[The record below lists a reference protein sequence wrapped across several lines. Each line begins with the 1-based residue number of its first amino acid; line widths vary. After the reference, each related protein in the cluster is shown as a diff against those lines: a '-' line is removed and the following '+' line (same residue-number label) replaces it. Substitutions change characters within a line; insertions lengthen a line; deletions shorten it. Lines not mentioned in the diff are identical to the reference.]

1 MTARFEVV
9 RTDAGWH
16 GRFVAA
22 NGRIVWWTETYTRRR
37 SAVRAIHLTD
47 DMDAICRLTFGDVD
61 ERSKP

>member
-1 MTARFEVV
+1 MSARFEVV

-37 SAVRAIHLTD
+37 GALRAIELIVVQESHAATV
-47 DMDAICRLTFGDVD
+47 VD